1 MGRDK
6 GNMNMPTRKNNPSQQ
21 QQRDNFHFI
30 SADPT
35 ANTDRSRTLHT
46 IRSHAGR
53 WSWQQVRKSQED
65 AEATDTPVI
74 PERLNDDEDEE
85 DSQITAS
92 STSTTI
98 SLTSRRTS
106 ASIPASSSVWRGST
120 STGRRSRP
128 AVSSDRD
135 SAKANARVS
144 EDSNPSLELAVYER
158 EATVPIENLGATA
171 LDPFTTFQ
179 DSSFLSSVVDSGNR
193 YGRLCRAPDFSQADL
208 VVIALSVV
216 WPNLMPSSAHRGIHP
231 SAKDWYSLSTSN
243 STLLIAMLFGSFVHK
258 RTNWLL
264 GRGDFGLADIRMIQM
279 CEVES
284 IRNINRAIQDPSQ
297 ATSDAV
303 ILSVVCLANN
313 RYEERTSQY
322 TDHSPFHAPLR
333 SLQWIDI
340 YGSLFPNPV
349 HEAGLVQ
356 LIALRGGLE
365 EIQLPG
371 LAAVIS
377 L

>member
-1 MGRDK
+1 
-6 GNMNMPTRKNNPSQQ
+6 
-21 QQRDNFHFI
+21 
-30 SADPT
+30 
-35 ANTDRSRTLHT
+35 
-46 IRSHAGR
+46 
-53 WSWQQVRKSQED
+53 V
-65 AEATDTPVI
+65 
-74 PERLNDDEDEE
+74 
-85 DSQITAS
+85 S
-92 STSTTI
+92 STI
-98 SLTSRRTS
+98 
-106 ASIPASSSVWRGST
+106 
-120 STGRRSRP
+120 
-128 AVSSDRD
+128 DRD
-135 SAKANARVS
+135 SAKANERVS

-158 EATVPIENLGATA
+158 EATVPIENIGATA
-171 LDPFTTFQ
+171 LDPFTTFPE
-179 DSSFLSSVVDSGNR
+179 SSFLSSVVDSCNR
-193 YGRLCRAPDFSQADL
+193 YCRLCSAPDFSQADL

-216 WPNLMPSSAHRGIHP
+216 WPNLMPSSAYRGIHP
-231 SAKDWYSLSTSN
+231 SAKDWYSLSTRN
-243 STLLIAMLFGSFVHK
+243 PTLLIAMLFGSFVHK

-264 GRGDFGLADIRMIQM
+264 GRGDFGLADIRRIQM
-279 CEVES
+279 CEMES

-340 YGSLFPNPV
+340 YGSLFPNPI
-349 HEAGLVQ
+349 HQAGLVQ
-356 LIALRGGLE
+356 MIALRGGLE